1 MFRFEEENQLAS
13 KGFGGFSG
21 AGCRRP
27 RLQGWT
33 SNETQSDQRQ
43 AGVGAVHDSRAER
56 QAAAGCCPEFEVCS
70 CSLHIYKFKFLKL
83 ISCSPLSCLVYIFDD
98 VPSDLNVLL
107 LD

>member
-13 KGFGGFSG
+13 KGCGRFSG

-33 SNETQSDQRQ
+33 LNETQSDQRQ

-56 QAAAGCCPEFEVCS
+56 HAAAVCCPEFEVCS
-70 CSLHIYKFKFLKL
+70 CSLHIYKFLVFKVNFMLTSFLFGVHL
-83 ISCSPLSCLVYIFDD
+83 R
-98 VPSDLNVLL
+98 
-107 LD
+107 

>member
-13 KGFGGFSG
+13 KGCGEFSG

-43 AGVGAVHDSRAER
+43 AGVGAVHGSK
-56 QAAAGCCPEFEVCS
+56 AAAVCCPEFEVCS

-107 LD
+107 LG

>member
-13 KGFGGFSG
+13 KGCGRFSG

-56 QAAAGCCPEFEVCS
+56 QAAVGCCPEFEVCS
-70 CSLHIYKFKFLKL
+70 CSLHNFNYHPTGVNLMLTSFL
-83 ISCSPLSCLVYIFDD
+83 VGVHF
-98 VPSDLNVLL
+98 
-107 LD
+107 

>member
-43 AGVGAVHDSRAER
+43 AGVGAVRDSGVER

-70 CSLHIYKFKFLKL
+70 CSLHIYKFLVFKVNFMLTSFLFGVHL
-83 ISCSPLSCLVYIFDD
+83 R
-98 VPSDLNVLL
+98 
-107 LD
+107 

>member
-1 MFRFEEENQLAS
+1 MAS

-27 RLQGWT
+27 RLQSWT

-43 AGVGAVHDSRAER
+43 AGVGAVHDRRAER

-70 CSLHIYKFKFLKL
+70 CSLHNFNNHLTEVNLMLTSFLL
-83 ISCSPLSCLVYIFDD
+83 GVHLR
-98 VPSDLNVLL
+98 
-107 LD
+107 